1 MEKYDSLFDV
11 LDALEDCKNTIL
23 EAKEFKKE
31 LAFMGEPESKDLK
44 EIYRNTLKM
53 IEYNIQSHK
62 LMLTRLETFYDDW
75 KQDEL

>member
-11 LDALEDCKNTIL
+11 LDALEDCQNTIL

-44 EIYRNTLKM
+44 VFNTLSSLPQFV
-53 IEYNIQSHK
+53 ELGFNCEATPG
-62 LMLTRLETFYDDW
+62 MLA
-75 KQDEL
+75 